1 MKANEKTN
9 VMRTL
14 EQHKMAYT
22 GHYYE
27 ADSTLTGVEIAER
40 LGCGQGKV
48 KSSLFR
54 TRKKLRKTLQEEGL
68 C

>member
-27 ADSTLTGVEIAER
+27 ADSTLTGVEIAEPHVT
-40 LGCGQGKV
+40 QGTQR
-48 KSSLFR
+48 SSNS
-54 TRKKLRKTLQEEGL
+54 
-68 C
+68 